1 HRRHTP
7 RFARI
12 GAFAPENSRPRRN
25 IRPYHAR
32 VGATLRNTSL
42 NPCNR
47 LLINNVDTTV
57 KTVIGSDDEHVHPRL
72 HLGAVVEHISDRNH
86 RLFGDEWDR
95 THEILQLAVQG
106 STFNA
111 NWEHESST
119 LNVEPGI

>member
-1 HRRHTP
+1 MLRRIAAV
-7 RFARI
+7 FALVFLL
-12 GAFAPENSRPRRN
+12 GAS
-25 IRPYHAR
+25 
-32 VGATLRNTSL
+32 VATAQD
-42 NPCNR
+42 NR
-47 LLINNVDTTV
+47 TVYWQRWDVEINDVDTTV

-86 RLFGDEWDR
+86 RLFSDEWDR